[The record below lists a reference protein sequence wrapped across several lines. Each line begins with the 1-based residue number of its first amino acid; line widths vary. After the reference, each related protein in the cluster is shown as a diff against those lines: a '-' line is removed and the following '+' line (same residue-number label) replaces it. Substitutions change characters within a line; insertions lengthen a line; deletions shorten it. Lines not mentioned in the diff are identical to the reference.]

1 MYEDE
6 QDYDISKAGETTFTV
21 PLNISVYP
29 YTEYT
34 TRNLVITKGDSKLKQ
49 ISVSVKDNDEA
60 VSRRIAA
67 NDYGEYVAVIPEENT
82 SEYVTVSLNAPSDGY
97 VLELYRQGTKLATG
111 VADEDTGSFERR
123 IDLYNVENLNNARN
137 ELTIY
142 VSDGQGNEA
151 LYPLWLNKVS
161 SNTAV
166 KTVIAQRG
174 TSEESV
180 AGNNTDTSSNCDS
193 HEVEITDSAQT
204 VKLYIE
210 AEDPTATVKVGT
222 KSRVGSIE
230 ISVPVSTGR
239 SSYDVDFD
247 IISTATDENG
257 IAISQAHKV
266 TLVRQSDVAELE
278 SVVVNDTNVVASGTS
293 YNAHN
298 LTSETAN
305 VVLKAKNNGRIEVID
320 RLENVLASDDTT
332 SDSVWTDSDMPLENG
347 ETTKYVVRVTSQSG
361 RKSVDYMLV
370 LERADYVGGLEFLK
384 TKLADEDDYTTLTA
398 DSKGIYTL
406 QIDQDDET
414 IDIWTKALASN
425 AEVTMTL
432 PTLIGGNVDYMT
444 VPTSGMSEFN
454 TETDWSR
461 DVYLRKDIKE
471 FYIPVYVAVP
481 NSKYSYRY
489 TLKLER
495 QNLNIGEVKVYAE
508 DMDNELA
515 VATTDKNGND
525 VYELIVSEDKTNV
538 HVKVTASGNNAMV
551 SGDYASVGAA
561 LPNSAVNNSVFEK
574 EEWALNGEVTTFE
587 FKIRAEDADENT
599 YNTIY
604 LNVYKANEDT
614 DLEKVEVRYTRNNV
628 EGTVQAVKGENGEY
642 NAWISSDKTSDV
654 LVDLIAQAANAGAM
668 VQIDGNT
675 VASRH
680 TDVLEDVSAPVT
692 AKKITVVS
700 SNGQAKAE
708 YKVNVY
714 IANLELKTVDASGNS
729 YYPTTVSESIDGR
742 AADVYEI
749 FIDGNYT
756 DIRIEASDVNAELT
770 TGILPDTAPEPN
782 ATSSNS
788 YYNSSLALKD
798 GYAEI
803 QVNVGN
809 ANIPSSFNNIS
820 YVRIYKKDDNN
831 NLDYID
837 LTYEDAKGDEIVVR
851 AEKVDDDTYAA
862 IVDENVSLTDIK
874 AKAESNSAK
883 VQIEPNTTY
892 KTSYDEYKEYQLTSD
907 EQNVNINVK
916 PSSGTNDKTYTLT
929 IYRANTSLESV
940 KVDGTEEIGN
950 VKKEVINGST
960 ADVYE
965 ATVTTDKA
973 DLYVKAV
980 SDSALVNV
988 SANGTKAEDT
998 ASNIWTISGYE
1009 IIDNFNQTIK

>member
-1 MYEDE
+1 M
-6 QDYDISKAGETTFTV
+6 
-21 PLNISVYP
+21 
-29 YTEYT
+29 
-34 TRNLVITKGDSKLKQ
+34 
-49 ISVSVKDNDEA
+49 
-60 VSRRIAA
+60 
-67 NDYGEYVAVIPEENT
+67 
-82 SEYVTVSLNAPSDGY
+82 
-97 VLELYRQGTKLATG
+97 
-111 VADEDTGSFERR
+111 
-123 IDLYNVENLNNARN
+123 
-137 ELTIY
+137 
-142 VSDGQGNEA
+142 
-151 LYPLWLNKVS
+151 WLNKVS

-180 AGNNTDTSSNCDS
+180 AENNTDTSSNCDS

-257 IAISQAHKV
+257 IAVSQAHKV

-298 LTSETAN
+298 LTSEIAN

-599 YNTIY
+599 YKTIY

-614 DLEKVEVRYTRNNV
+614 NLEKVEVRYTRNNV

-742 AADVYEI
+742 AAVFMRY
-749 FIDGNYT
+749 
-756 DIRIEASDVNAELT
+756 S
-770 TGILPDTAPEPN
+770 
-782 ATSSNS
+782 
-788 YYNSSLALKD
+788 
-798 GYAEI
+798 
-803 QVNVGN
+803 
-809 ANIPSSFNNIS
+809 
-820 YVRIYKKDDNN
+820 
-831 NLDYID
+831 
-837 LTYEDAKGDEIVVR
+837 
-851 AEKVDDDTYAA
+851 
-862 IVDENVSLTDIK
+862 
-874 AKAESNSAK
+874 
-883 VQIEPNTTY
+883 
-892 KTSYDEYKEYQLTSD
+892 
-907 EQNVNINVK
+907 
-916 PSSGTNDKTYTLT
+916 
-929 IYRANTSLESV
+929 
-940 KVDGTEEIGN
+940 
-950 VKKEVINGST
+950 
-960 ADVYE
+960 
-965 ATVTTDKA
+965 
-973 DLYVKAV
+973 
-980 SDSALVNV
+980 
-988 SANGTKAEDT
+988 
-998 ASNIWTISGYE
+998 
-1009 IIDNFNQTIK
+1009 

>member
-1 MYEDE
+1 M
-6 QDYDISKAGETTFTV
+6 
-21 PLNISVYP
+21 
-29 YTEYT
+29 
-34 TRNLVITKGDSKLKQ
+34 
-49 ISVSVKDNDEA
+49 
-60 VSRRIAA
+60 
-67 NDYGEYVAVIPEENT
+67 
-82 SEYVTVSLNAPSDGY
+82 
-97 VLELYRQGTKLATG
+97 
-111 VADEDTGSFERR
+111 
-123 IDLYNVENLNNARN
+123 YNVENLNNARN

-180 AGNNTDTSSNCDS
+180 AENNTDTSSNCDS

-257 IAISQAHKV
+257 IAVSQAHKV

-332 SDSVWTDSDMPLENG
+332 LDSVWTDSDMPLENG

-599 YNTIY
+599 YKTIY

-782 ATSSNS
+782 TTSSNS

-973 DLYVKAV
+973 DLYVK
-980 SDSALVNV
+980 SA
-988 SANGTKAEDT
+988 T
-998 ASNIWTISGYE
+998 ALL
-1009 IIDNFNQTIK
+1009 